1 MAVEVTKDQIAQKEL
16 QKAPAVTPST
26 IVKSQPAAPINEN
39 LFRMQMQTLNLKT
52 AVYGAMSEIGV
63 GDMLMRE
70 SLGSIKGLVM
80 TPFTGPEKY
89 KKLIEATKKMEEKHG
104 EFSKDLFKASK
115 YLTNFNNGKEDGR
128 ELPKL
133 FENMMVSYGNFN
145 AEALNAKEMIDGYH
159 IDKASE
165 RLGAAFDAAMTVASV
180 AGVTAVAKAGG
191 ALLVKEGLRGAG
203 SRMASAATK
212 EGLANMGKG
221 ALNVFKNKY
230 VWIANVALASS
241 AAGAEVWKEI
251 DMAKTMQEFQEN
263 PKQGVKTM
271 ENLFS
276 GLEISAKGNRNEPQI
291 KEFIAG
297 GREQLDYMSA
307 KLEEPGHRIDYGDV
321 AKTFAVTLGT
331 SILIEAG
338 FGAAGAAKGLKLNV
352 KPIAKVASVEKPAVK
367 VLIKATT
374 KAGESV
380 FGKKEVLG
388 NVGKEAGGSEQE
400 VAQKEEKK
408 EGPQIVEKM
417 GTEKKR
423 EIIVIAERKKEPIRI
438 TEIKTE
444 EKEKKA

>member
-1 MAVEVTKDQIAQKEL
+1 MAVEATKEQVAQKEL

-26 IVKSQPAAPINEN
+26 IVKSQPVAPINEN

-70 SLGSIKGLVM
+70 SFGSIKGLVM

-89 KKLIEATKKMEEKHG
+89 KKLIEATKKMDERHK
-104 EFSKDLFKASK
+104 EFSSDLFKANK
-115 YLTNFNNGKEDGR
+115 YLTDFNNGKVDGK

-133 FENMMVSYGNFN
+133 FENMMISYGNFN
-145 AEALNAKEMIDGYH
+145 AEALNAKGMIDEYH

-180 AGVTAVAKAGG
+180 AGVTAVARAGG
-191 ALLVKEGLRGAG
+191 ALLVKEGLKGAG
-203 SRMASAATK
+203 SKMASAATK

-221 ALNVFKNKY
+221 ALNVFQNKY

-241 AAGAEVWKEI
+241 TSGVKVLKEL
-251 DMAKTMQEFQEN
+251 DMAKAAQEFQEN
-263 PKQGVKTM
+263 PKEGIRTM
-271 ENLFS
+271 ENLFN
-276 GLEISAKGNRNEPQI
+276 GLETSAKGNKNEPQI

-297 GREQLDYMSA
+297 GREQLEYMSA

-331 SILIEAG
+331 SVLIEAG
-338 FGAAGAAKGLKLNV
+338 FGIAKGVRIKGAAPAERPAAEIKEQPSAAAEAAAKPKTFAAKASTVAAGARIIKEKAVEAVSRKELLKKNV
-352 KPIAKVASVEKPAVK
+352 EKSMEDKNKVAENE
-367 VLIKATT
+367 
-374 KAGESV
+374 ES
-380 FGKKEVLG
+380 K
-388 NVGKEAGGSEQE
+388 
-400 VAQKEEKK
+400 
-408 EGPQIVEKM
+408 
-417 GTEKKR
+417 
-423 EIIVIAERKKEPIRI
+423 
-438 TEIKTE
+438 